1 MHGEVVGG
9 ALFVSRGNAAELFEA
24 IEQSLDAVAR
34 PIGLR
39 IEARAAALLRGCG
52 DHRADAAPA
61 QVSADGPARERLAT
75 PQIRD
80 MFPDQKQSTLA
91 GTLSNLRRDSLL
103 QSESGMWFP
112 VERTE
117 AADEGLAE
125 EGETAPVADA
135 MASNEVDQ
143 DLLKAA
149 P

>member
-1 MHGEVVGG
+1 M
-9 ALFVSRGNAAELFEA
+9 
-24 IEQSLDAVAR
+24 
-34 PIGLR
+34 
-39 IEARAAALLRGCG
+39 
-52 DHRADAAPA
+52 
-61 QVSADGPARERLAT
+61 
-75 PQIRD
+75 
-80 MFPDQKQSTLA
+80 
-91 GTLSNLRRDSLL
+91 L